1 MKGTRYSLLLLALRQ
16 SALAPALTYL
26 ALVAAV
32 YASDAGP
39 PVAAGTVTA
48 VGLLP
53 VCAWLARLVA
63 SAESAPFADIT
74 LLRLGGPARRQLI
87 WWVSTML
94 VGAAFTV
101 VAIVWARIA
110 NPHPYPARTVLLL
123 VLLHLVQ
130 AACGAGLG
138 GLLARPYP
146 VANGV
151 AVLVVTGVMVASLV
165 VVQLPP
171 VGPMVKAFA
180 GDGSTDAAQVAA
192 VLEATAVAVA
202 LLLCGCLFSRRAATR

>member
-26 ALVAAV
+26 GLVAAV

-39 PVAAGTVTA
+39 PVSAGTVTA

-53 VCAWLARLVA
+53 ICAWLARLVA

-74 LLRLGGPARRQLI
+74 LLRVGGPARRQLI
-87 WWVSTML
+87 WWTSTML
-94 VGAAFTV
+94 VGIAFTI
-101 VAIVWARIA
+101 VAIGWARIA
-110 NPHPYPARTVLLL
+110 NPHPYSARTLLLL
-123 VLLHLVQ
+123 VILHLVQ

-146 VANGV
+146 VATGV
-151 AVLVVTGVMVASLV
+151 AVLVVTGAMVLSLIID
-165 VVQLPP
+165 QLPP
-171 VGPMVKAFA
+171 VGPLVKAFA
-180 GDGSTDAAQVAA
+180 GDGSTDARQVAA
-192 VLEATAVAVA
+192 VLEAAAVAVA
-202 LLLCGCLFSRRAATR
+202 LLLGSCLFSRRAATR